1 MLKRLMMTTAAAE
14 LVVSSAVAQS
24 PAPDAPGQK
33 IAIGCAGAPVA
44 PRSRI
49 GVAVKRNS

>member
-1 MLKRLMMTTAAAE
+1 MVTVEPIVLIAGND
-14 LVVSSAVAQS
+14 VVAG
-24 PAPDAPGQK
+24 PGGRFPGQK

-49 GVAVKRNS
+49 GVAVKRNW